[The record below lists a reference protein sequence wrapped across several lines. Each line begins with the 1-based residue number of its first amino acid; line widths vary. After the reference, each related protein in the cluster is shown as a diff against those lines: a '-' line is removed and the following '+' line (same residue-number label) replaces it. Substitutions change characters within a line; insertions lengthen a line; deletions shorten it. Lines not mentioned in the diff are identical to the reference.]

1 MNESSILSRA
11 LTRGGDKMYKILI
24 KYNQSRNM
32 NNLWMIHGT
41 VIESKSGSSTVQN
54 FVEFETDDL
63 DVLKSEIDKLDKIY
77 RYESIKVIK
86 NIDYS
91 ILVSVNDS
99 DN

>member
-1 MNESSILSRA
+1 
-11 LTRGGDKMYKILI
+11 MYKILI

-77 RYESIKVIK
+77 GYESIKVIK